1 MLFWYDIINYK
12 WFMIIGT
19 YAFISSHFITDIRW
33 YVSLIIAI
41 NRLINTIPVRRRY
54 VAMINLTHDSTHE
67 STFFVICKSSGRVNP
82 KRAKNNI
89 SNALIGLASS
99 VMHKITIKP
108 FKRLCNHNKT
118 FGPRCQIIIHRY
130 LHPASSSSIIWLAM
144 SRSFVNSIDGLY
156 GWLTAITNIEYP
168 TRKRVKMTMNFIAS
182 PTRLTM
188 IIAQGP
194 KTWWNCKKSNI

>member
-1 MLFWYDIINYK
+1 MKLLIV
-12 WFMIIGT
+12 MIIRS
-19 YAFISSHFITDIRW
+19 YAFICNQFITDIRW

-99 VMHKITIKP
+99 VMNKITIKP
-108 FKRLCNHNKT
+108 LKRLCTHKNVWSKVPNHNSFFLTSSKLIVNYLI
-118 FGPRCQIIIHRY
+118 GNVQIISQFHW
-130 LHPASSSSIIWLAM
+130 WLV
-144 SRSFVNSIDGLY
+144 RLIDCHY
-156 GWLTAITNIEYP
+156 
-168 TRKRVKMTMNFIAS
+168 
-182 PTRLTM
+182 
-188 IIAQGP
+188 
-194 KTWWNCKKSNI
+194 

>member
-1 MLFWYDIINYK
+1 MCIRP
-12 WFMIIGT
+12 
-19 YAFISSHFITDIRW
+19 YAFICNRFITDIRW

-99 VMHKITIKP
+99 VMNKITITP
-108 FKRLCNHNKT
+108 LKRSCTHIKNVW
-118 FGPRCQIIIHRY
+118 PRCQIIIHRC

-144 SRSFVNSIDGLY
+144 SRSLVNSIDGLY

-168 TRKRVKMTMNFIAS
+168 TRKRVKMTINFMAS

-188 IIAQGP
+188 IMAQGP
-194 KTWWNCKKSNI
+194 NTWWNCKKSNIWNKKSIENHLIS

>member
-1 MLFWYDIINYK
+1 MRFIGAGEAFVLCMFLINVVRPFFHSTSDSCYKLKLDMLFWSDIINYK
-12 WFMIIGT
+12 FLRP
-19 YAFISSHFITDIRW
+19 YAYICNRFITDIRW

-99 VMHKITIKP
+99 VINEITIK
-108 FKRLCNHNKT
+108 
-118 FGPRCQIIIHRY
+118 Q
-130 LHPASSSSIIWLAM
+130 
-144 SRSFVNSIDGLY
+144 
-156 GWLTAITNIEYP
+156 
-168 TRKRVKMTMNFIAS
+168 
-182 PTRLTM
+182 
-188 IIAQGP
+188 
-194 KTWWNCKKSNI
+194 

>member
-1 MLFWYDIINYK
+1 
-12 WFMIIGT
+12 MIIRP
-19 YAFISSHFITDIRW
+19 YAFICNRFITDIRW

-99 VMHKITIKP
+99 VINEITIKP
-108 FKRLCNHNKT
+108 LKRLCTHIKNDWSKVPNYNSSVLTSCK
-118 FGPRCQIIIHRY
+118 FIVNYLIGNVQIIGQFHW
-130 LHPASSSSIIWLAM
+130 WLV
-144 SRSFVNSIDGLY
+144 RLIDCHY
-156 GWLTAITNIEYP
+156 QHWITD
-168 TRKRVKMTMNFIAS
+168 
-182 PTRLTM
+182 
-188 IIAQGP
+188 
-194 KTWWNCKKSNI
+194 